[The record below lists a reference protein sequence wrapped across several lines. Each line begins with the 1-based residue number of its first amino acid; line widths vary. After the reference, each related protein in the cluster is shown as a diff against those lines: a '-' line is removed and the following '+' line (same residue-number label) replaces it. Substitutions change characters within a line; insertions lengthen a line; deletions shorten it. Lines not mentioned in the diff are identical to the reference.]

1 MDTIAT
7 RIMQV
12 VDKVASSKSDF
23 ARAINVTPAYISKLG
38 KQPESIPSDR
48 TISDICREFNVNEEW
63 LRTGEGE
70 MFRPKTRNEELLEF
84 AVRAAES
91 PSSDIKAKLLHVM
104 AKLTDEQW
112 ELLAEIARKW
122 AKEEADQD

>member
-1 MDTIAT
+1 MNERIKKIRQALGLSQDDFGRRLGVT
-7 RIMQV
+7 RGAITNIELNK
-12 VDKVASSKSDF
+12 VDPKPLFVE
-23 ARAINVTPAYISKLG
+23 L
-38 KQPESIPSDR
+38 
-48 TISDICREFNVNEEW
+48 ICREFDIDEHW

-91 PSSDIKAKLLHVM
+91 PNSDIKAKLLHVM
-104 AKLTDEQW
+104 AKLTEEQW

>member
-1 MDTIAT
+1 MDEINCRIKELIAALGIKKT
-7 RIMQV
+7 VFAGQLNVSQAFVSQMCSG
-12 VDKVASSKSDF
+12 SS
-23 ARAINVTPAYISKLG
+23 
-38 KQPESIPSDR
+38 QPSDR

-63 LRTGEGE
+63 IRTGEGE

-104 AKLTDEQW
+104 AKLTEEQW

-122 AKEEADQD
+122 AKEEADLD

>member
-48 TISDICREFNVNEEW
+48 TISDICREFDVNEEW
-63 LRTGEGE
+63 IRTGKGE
-70 MFRPKTRNEELLEF
+70 MFRQKSRNEQILEF
-84 AVRAAES
+84 AVSVAEA
-91 PSSDIKAKLLHVM
+91 PNADIKKKLLLVM
-104 AKLTDEQW
+104 SRLTKEQW
-112 ELLAEIARKW
+112 ELLADI
-122 AKEEADQD
+122 AKELAKEADQD

>member
-1 MDTIAT
+1 
-7 RIMQV
+7 MQV

-48 TISDICREFNVNEEW
+48 TISDICREFNVDEHW

-104 AKLTDEQW
+104 AKLTEEQW
-112 ELLAEIARKW
+112 ELLAEIARAW
-122 AKEEADQD
+122 AKE